1 MSQSYKKLT
10 KFALI
15 NDIMMFVNLLTVF
28 LGSGLGGVCRYGVSR
43 SLQSLVPATQFPV
56 GTFAV
61 NVVGCLLIGL
71 FYGMADRGTLLSH
84 ELRLLL
90 TVGFCGGFTTFST
103 FINESSLLFAG
114 SASHVLMA
122 LGYMLVSVVVGF
134 VMFYIGHA
142 IAA

>member
-1 MSQSYKKLT
+1 
-10 KFALI
+10 
-15 NDIMMFVNLLTVF
+15 MMLGNLLAVF
-28 LGSGLGGVCRYGVSR
+28 VGSGLGGACRYGVSR
-43 SLQSLVPATQFPV
+43 GLQSLVPATLFPV

-71 FYGMADRGTLLSH
+71 FYGLADRGTILNH

-114 SASHVLMA
+114 SASHVLIA
-122 LGYMLVSVVVGF
+122 LGYMLLSVAVGF
-134 VMFYIGHA
+134 AMFYVGHA